1 MTERIELF
9 DGLYLED
16 IIEYDLEKQYENY
29 LLLCRILEAEPAEQN
44 RLLDEVEAQFKKDK
58 KLKVLFENHLY

>member
-44 RLLDEVEAQFKKDK
+44 RLLNELAETYKKDP
-58 KLKVLFENHLY
+58 KLQVLFQD

>member
-29 LLLCRILEAEPAEQN
+29 LLLCKILEAEPAEQN
-44 RLLDEVEAQFKKDK
+44 RLLNEVEAEFRKDP
-58 KLKVLFENHLY
+58 KLQVLFQE